1 MSQFRRA
8 ARNFCRRSGKEGNKI
23 GELGIKA
30 VAREI
35 LGSCHINILTTSAVG
50 FSLPNSISLS
60 SSFPG
65 EAVQDLRG
73 FGDHGGLDNVW
84 TAALNSSKAAQEFGV
99 AGLAEL
105 GLSHVNISKGEI
117 ASVQYRYNSNAYYS
131 EGKKLP

>member
-1 MSQFRRA
+1 M
-8 ARNFCRRSGKEGNKI
+8 
-23 GELGIKA
+23 
-30 VAREI
+30 
-35 LGSCHINILTTSAVG
+35 
-50 FSLPNSISLS
+50 
-60 SSFPG
+60 
-65 EAVQDLRG
+65 QDLGG

-117 ASVQYRYNSNAYYS
+117 ANVHYRYNSNTYYS